1 MELIKKLEDILDE
14 RRNYLCK
21 CNRVYFMADLETFT
35 PEDEWPEDKEYF
47 DDTRDLSED
56 NEHYMILEPCNR
68 DFHYM
73 RAENLLYGL
82 AEYLDKDTEGL
93 DKNDVPLI
101 AYEVTDN
108 NKLLFTCYVDKN
120 IDIKSKPNDGYDRYK
135 DLNIIERLEKYIDGQ
150 ISDGWG
156 ENGIFLYYFIGCPTI
171 VAYAKNLRQVE
182 KKYKPKSL
190 DWEWGAVSLPLAIEE

>member
-1 MELIKKLEDILDE
+1 MNTIEQLEEVLDK
-14 RRNYLCK
+14 RRNYICE

-35 PEDEWPEDKEYF
+35 PEDECPEYKEYF

-56 NEHYMILEPCNR
+56 NEHYMMLEPCNR

-73 RAENLLYGL
+73 GAENLLYGL

-108 NKLLFTCYVDKN
+108 NKLLFTCYVDAGIN
-120 IDIKSKPNDGYDRYK
+120 LKSKPDEGYPRYK

-156 ENGIFLYYFIGCPTI
+156 KMVFSYITLLVPLQLLHMLEISD
-171 VAYAKNLRQVE
+171 
-182 KKYKPKSL
+182 KSRKFTTSIRWIIL
-190 DWEWGAVSLPLAIEE
+190 GSQ